1 VASNVIRPNR
11 IRSAPVTALPM
22 VPLVMS
28 TPIAQARR
36 RAAPTAVL
44 GAPYY
49 FATVRPRARTTV
61 TAMSSVVEFHSTTPS
76 PRTGGEFASRALRL
90 ALSVACDAL
99 DNHLAEQRQAAPPRT
114 YPY

>member
-1 VASNVIRPNR
+1 
-11 IRSAPVTALPM
+11 
-22 VPLVMS
+22 
-28 TPIAQARR
+28 
-36 RAAPTAVL
+36 
-44 GAPYY
+44 
-49 FATVRPRARTTV
+49 
-61 TAMSSVVEFHSTTPS
+61 MSSVVEFHSTTPS